1 MAGPKVTLYWTC
13 KTPEGWKRYPAA
25 IGRNGKI
32 RPRYAQV
39 GDAQMFFEA
48 GHYECRFLENGK
60 TVWKNVG
67 EDAAIAH
74 AQQLHTA
81 RILTAQVAAADAG
94 TEIVQAPGRVNLKI
108 KAKEYEERQIAR
120 GKKRAAVTF
129 RTAINEFMSEVR
141 APNADQLTEAHIMRW
156 YAALRGKEK
165 GNSDRTIYNKHVS
178 VFGFLKWADV
188 DTKKLASKAP
198 SFTEKAVEVYKQDE
212 MKKFFSSLAD
222 PYHRIVFEVLLKT
235 GLRMQEAMF
244 LEWHQFDWQ
253 RGTLIVRERNEDGFE
268 IKDRAER
275 ALPIPSDLI
284 KHLKVWRKAHGGKPV
299 LGTSNDTPNW
309 KWLPLL
315 KRLVRQAGL
324 NCGHCT
330 GCVEQK
336 ECERWYLHKFR
347 ATYTTNLRRAGIDA
361 RTCDLF
367 TTISGPAAV
376 FRPRPSIQDAIQNVH
391 LTKSD
396 HRYE

>member
-141 APNADQLTEAHIMRW
+141 PQT
-156 YAALRGKEK
+156 
-165 GNSDRTIYNKHVS
+165 RTN
-178 VFGFLKWADV
+178 
-188 DTKKLASKAP
+188 
-198 SFTEKAVEVYKQDE
+198 
-212 MKKFFSSLAD
+212 
-222 PYHRIVFEVLLKT
+222 
-235 GLRMQEAMF
+235 
-244 LEWHQFDWQ
+244 
-253 RGTLIVRERNEDGFE
+253 
-268 IKDRAER
+268 
-275 ALPIPSDLI
+275 
-284 KHLKVWRKAHGGKPV
+284 
-299 LGTSNDTPNW
+299 
-309 KWLPLL
+309 
-315 KRLVRQAGL
+315 
-324 NCGHCT
+324 
-330 GCVEQK
+330 
-336 ECERWYLHKFR
+336 
-347 ATYTTNLRRAGIDA
+347 
-361 RTCDLF
+361 
-367 TTISGPAAV
+367 
-376 FRPRPSIQDAIQNVH
+376 
-391 LTKSD
+391 
-396 HRYE
+396 